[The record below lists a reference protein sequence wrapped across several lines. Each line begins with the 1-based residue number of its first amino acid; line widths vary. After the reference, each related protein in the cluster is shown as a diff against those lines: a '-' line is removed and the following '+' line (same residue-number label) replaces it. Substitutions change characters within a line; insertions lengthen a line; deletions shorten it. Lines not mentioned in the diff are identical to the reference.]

1 MYHVDIREDA
11 AKAIERLPRRM
22 RDVIYDVIVS
32 LANNPRPHGCKKFKF
47 PVPLYRIRIA
57 DYRIVYTIEDKRL
70 VVLVIR
76 VAHRREV
83 YRQL

>member
-1 MYHVDIREDA
+1 MYRVDIREDA
-11 AKAIERLPRRM
+11 AKAIERLPRKM
-22 RDVIYDVIVS
+22 GEAIYKSIAA
-32 LANNPRPHGCKKFKF
+32 LADNPRPHGCKKLKF
-47 PVPLYRIRIA
+47 PVPLYRIRVA
-57 DYRIVYTIEDKRL
+57 EYRIVYTIEDKRL